1 MMLNKTMHSRMNLRA
16 KCVLLAF
23 DAAAAAIIACVML
36 SAFAQPAFAYVD
48 PSVMTYTIQALAGVA
63 VALSTV
69 LGVAF
74 RKTRKRLL
82 KAMGVDENAGK
93 EVDAAWHRVDENG
106 EIITETECSLG
117 MQTEAGN
124 KEHTPRKASEGKGD
138 HPKWLRRFILSLLA
152 VGFAGFTLGIVAPFE
167 IVAGSESSL
176 TFSLSDVAVT
186 MALFVAA
193 LVIVLALVLS
203 CIQGKAFT
211 ILLALVFAAGLCCY
225 VQAMFMNSGLPSANG
240 STVDFWGEHATIMVV
255 STIVWVLLMVGVPVV
270 SNFHRSKSQAIIG
283 LACAALIVVQGVG
296 VASLF
301 VNAKTNVDENSPVYV
316 TEDGLYEVSSKNNVI
331 VFILDCFD
339 TTVMNEI
346 LAEDSSVAE
355 GLEDFTY
362 YDNQAGTM
370 IPTLYA
376 VPNLLTGEVP
386 QNGENIADYES
397 NRYKEGTFL
406 KDISDAGYSVGLY
419 SDTLMINEMS
429 NADAYE
435 NVARYTENI
444 HDLNSF
450 SIDKKG
456 TLSALIKCA
465 LYRDAPWLF
474 KWRFW
479 FYTDE
484 VNQKVVK
491 SDPEGS
497 PSNTIYASDDV
508 RYYDNLKNGKLSIA
522 EDSSSYK
529 GAFKFIHLVGDHGPY
544 NIDEN
549 GNYIGMN
556 CSTETKQAKGS
567 LTMVKTYLQYL
578 KELGKYD
585 DATIIITSDH
595 GHWTS
600 SLEQPTDTVSPILLV
615 KKSGESNNSSL
626 TVSHSS
632 VSHSDFQGT
641 VLSAIGASDEKY
653 ATTYFDE
660 FGDDRPRDFYM
671 ITSDGRYA
679 IDIYRYEIEGLVTN
693 MDSWNLTN
701 DSWHVNDPC

>member
-1 MMLNKTMHSRMNLRA
+1 MPNRSIHSQMNLRS
-16 KCVLLAF
+16 KFILLAF
-23 DAAAAAIIACVML
+23 DAFAALTIACVAL
-36 SAFAQPAFAYVD
+36 HTFARPAYAYVD

-93 EVDAAWHRVDENG
+93 EVDAAWHRIDENG
-106 EIITETECSLG
+106 NVVAETAEEISAQSETG
-117 MQTEAGN
+117 
-124 KEHTPRKASEGKGD
+124 RKAPLKKDAEGKGNR
-138 HPKWLRRFILSLLA
+138 PTWLRRFVLSLLA

-176 TFSLSDVAVT
+176 TFSLTDVAPT

-193 LVIVLALVLS
+193 LVIVLALILS
-203 CIQGKAFT
+203 CIRGKAFT
-211 ILLALVFAAGLCCY
+211 VLLALVFAVGLCCY
-225 VQAMFMNSGLPSANG
+225 IQAMFMNSGLPSANG
-240 STVDFWGEHATIMVV
+240 STVDFWGEHATMMVV
-255 STIVWVLLMVGVPVV
+255 SAIVWVLLMIGIPAI
-270 SNFHRSKSQAIIG
+270 SNINRSKSQAIIG
-283 LACAALIVVQGVG
+283 LVCAALIVVQGVG

-301 VNAKTNVDENSPVYV
+301 MNTNDNGEENHPLYV
-316 TEDGLYEVSSKNNVI
+316 TEDGMYEVSSKSNVI

-386 QNGENIADYES
+386 QVGESIADYED

-406 KDISDAGYSVGLY
+406 QDISDAGYSIGLY
-419 SDTLMINEMS
+419 SDTLMLSEMS
-429 NADAYE
+429 NADSYE

-450 SIDKKG
+450 SIDAKG
-456 TLSALIKCA
+456 TLSALVKCA
-465 LYRDAPWLF
+465 LYRDAPWIL

-497 PSNTIYASDDV
+497 ASNTIYASDDV
-508 RYYDNLKNGKLSIA
+508 RYYENLKNEKLSIA

-529 GAFKFIHLVGDHGPY
+529 GAFKFIHLVGDHSPY

-549 GNYIGMN
+549 GNYVGMN
-556 CSTETKQAKGS
+556 GSTENRQAKGS

-578 KELGKYD
+578 KDLGKYD

-600 SLEQPTDTVSPILLV
+600 SLEQPTKTVSPILLV
-615 KKSGESNNSSL
+615 KKSGETDASSMS
-626 TVSHSS
+626 VSHSP

-641 VLSAIGASDEKY
+641 ILSVIGASDEKY
-653 ATTYFDE
+653 TTTYFDE
-660 FGDDRPRDFYM
+660 FSEDRARDFYM

-679 IDIYRYEIEGLVTN
+679 IDIYRYEIEGSVTN
-693 MDSWNLTN
+693 MDDWNLTN
-701 DSWHVNDPC
+701 DSWHVNDPS